1 MGSNKFTYVGRN
13 FELYDFT
20 TSWLRSSNLL
30 PYTKSGENLH
40 IFIFSDLS
48 KSVQQVSC
56 ICTRIIGT
64 ATFMTS
70 LAPVHRQIESAYLYY
85 SETLKL
91 YELNSQW
98 SRAEFTLRHFQF
110 CGLSR
115 ENFVYFCT
123 KSLNSS
129 NRKTYMVY
137 RVLIALYWVVGWA
150 VSMANITKIAK
161 YSYFS
166 YFANWTDTI
175 LLIYFWTY
183 AGVVL
188 YEYNIWSKSRS
199 LTTRPNT
206 VS

>member
-1 MGSNKFTYVGRN
+1 
-13 FELYDFT
+13 
-20 TSWLRSSNLL
+20 
-30 PYTKSGENLH
+30 
-40 IFIFSDLS
+40 
-48 KSVQQVSC
+48 
-56 ICTRIIGT
+56 
-64 ATFMTS
+64 
-70 LAPVHRQIESAYLYY
+70 
-85 SETLKL
+85 
-91 YELNSQW
+91 
-98 SRAEFTLRHFQF
+98 
-110 CGLSR
+110 
-115 ENFVYFCT
+115 
-123 KSLNSS
+123 
-129 NRKTYMVY
+129 MVY

-206 VS
+206 VSQK